1 MKTIKI
7 LIITITV
14 YLCSMS
20 VAKAQQDTA
29 INRIEDIIEYINNEP
44 GSGNVKVIQDNRIG
58 KLLQKSIKYDSRYL
72 KIKGYRVRIFSNNSQ
87 GAKEMAYN
95 NKLVFE
101 GLFPDIPVYVVPNM
115 PNWNVY
121 VGDYR
126 TKDDAIRDLKLI
138 QEYYPNAFLK
148 PDNIRFPKL

>member
-1 MKTIKI
+1 MKTIRII
-7 LIITITV
+7 LISIVV
-14 YLCSMS
+14 YVCGILA
-20 VAKAQQDTA
+20 VNAQQDTVVNK
-29 INRIEDIIEYINNEP
+29 IDDVIEYINNEP
-44 GSGNVKVIQDNRIG
+44 GRGNVKIIQDKRID